1 MSVIGDHLNGSG
13 SSSAEQKARNNA
25 DADASNKNHTDQVAS
40 LDQKLP
46 DSRCGGGCG
55 GKGQEQNLVQTSKTK
70 QDGRGNAKA
79 KQNVVNV
86 DVPFTLSLGKEKRG
100 RAKAE

>member
-1 MSVIGDHLNGSG
+1 VSVIGDYLSGSG
-13 SSSAEQKARNNA
+13 TSSADQKARNKA
-25 DADASNKNHTDQVAS
+25 DADASNKNHTDQVANV
-40 LDQKLP
+40 DQKLP

-79 KQNVVNV
+79 KQNLVNV
-86 DVPFTLSLGKEKRG
+86 DLPFVLSLGKEKRG